1 MTTKQLVLRLL
12 DQLEETELKKV
23 YDIIKRLVQGKKPPK
38 KPRLLQSLSRIK
50 IEAPKDFAE
59 NHDAY
64 LNGDKHAKTSVR

>member
-1 MTTKQLVLRLL
+1 MTTKQLVLRVI
-12 DQLEETELKKV
+12 DQLEETDLKKV
-23 YDIIKRLVQGKKPPK
+23 YDLVKGLLQGKRAPK

-64 LNGDKHAKTSVR
+64 LNGEKHAKASVR

>member
-1 MTTKQLVLRLL
+1 MTTKQLVLRAI
-12 DQLEETELKKV
+12 DRLEETDLQKLYTV
-23 YDIIKRLVQGKKPPK
+23 IKELVQGKSPAK

-64 LNGDKHAKTSVR
+64 LNGEKHAKAPVR